1 MEHWLPLA
9 ELERLH
15 RVTWGELAD
24 LEPRLYQLLW
34 RAGEAGA
41 ACRCRS
47 DVDSA
52 FTPLSNEISGLIG
65 FPGANRGHPVLGS
78 VRAYEV
84 VARKVYDTVASLVR
98 APGGPAADISPETR
112 VR

>member
-15 RVTWGELAD
+15 GVTWGELAE

-52 FTPLSNEISGLIG
+52 FTPLSNEIAGLVG
-65 FPGANRGHPVLGS
+65 FPGEDCGHTILGS
-78 VRAYEV
+78 FRAYEV
-84 VARKVYDTVASLVR
+84 AARMVYDAVASLVR
-98 APGGPAADISPETR
+98 ARGVPAVDISS
-112 VR
+112 